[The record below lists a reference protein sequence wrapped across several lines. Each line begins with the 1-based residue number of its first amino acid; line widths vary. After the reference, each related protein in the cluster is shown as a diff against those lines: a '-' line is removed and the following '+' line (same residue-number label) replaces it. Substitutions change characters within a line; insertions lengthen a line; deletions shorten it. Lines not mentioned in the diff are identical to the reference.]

1 MNINFL
7 KISRFKEWLK
17 ILRHSFLVLFYAI
30 KLRCPFK
37 IIKYQLINLLTSGLI
52 YPLVRP
58 VLGYKKTHNVCDSL
72 EMIFCSPEILSLPS
86 PLKSKILILKQKSDY
101 MMYLEIYLDDIY
113 HMKTLRRGM
122 NIVDVGSH
130 IGTYTIL
137 AAEKVDKKGKVIS
150 IEPEPKNYKQLLQSI
165 KLNNYQNV
173 IPVNT
178 ALSDHEGF
186 EKLYLSPFSWGH
198 SLLFKENATSSIE
211 VPTKTLDNLLEE
223 LNFKRIDIIKIDAE
237 GAEMPILKGAKTTL
251 KANPNMKIIIA
262 SYHYPSEA
270 KEVCQF
276 LNERNFKTE
285 AFPGGIIMT
294 A

>member
-1 MNINFL
+1 
-7 KISRFKEWLK
+7 
-17 ILRHSFLVLFYAI
+17 
-30 KLRCPFK
+30 
-37 IIKYQLINLLTSGLI
+37 
-52 YPLVRP
+52 
-58 VLGYKKTHNVCDSL
+58 
-72 EMIFCSPEILSLPS
+72 
-86 PLKSKILILKQKSDY
+86 
-101 MMYLEIYLDDIY
+101 MYLEIYLDDIY

-237 GAEMPILKGAKTTL
+237 GSEVPILKGAEKTL
-251 KANPNMKIIIA
+251 KANPNIKIIVA
-262 SYHYPSEA
+262 AEHYPSEA

-276 LNERNFKTE
+276 LNDRGFKTKVSQDN
-285 AFPGGIIMT
+285 IVMT
-294 A
+294 I